1 LAGEQYPAPVD
12 VVKPR
17 DDGRLILA
25 GGGPIFTAA
34 PPPGPTE
41 RSVMTDFPKLTY
53 ERLQVGEEFVSDTF
67 LVTPEEI
74 ETYAFAVDDH
84 HPWFFEDSPFGG
96 PVAHPTLLG
105 NQALRLRHS
114 RYTVPGGLHAKM
126 EFEFVEPIRPGMRAR
141 SRGRVV
147 DKYERRGKPYMVTEF
162 TTEDERGTVLV
173 RGRFT
178 QMLFRD

>member
-1 LAGEQYPAPVD
+1 MIAAVSLAYHQPHE
-12 VVKPR
+12 
-17 DDGRLILA
+17 
-25 GGGPIFTAA
+25 
-34 PPPGPTE
+34 PGPFRPGE
-41 RSVMTDFPKLTY
+41 RIAMVEFPRLTF

-114 RYTVPGGLHAKM
+114 RYTVAGGLHAKM
-126 EFEFVEPIRPGMRAR
+126 DFEFVEPIRPGVRAR

-162 TTEDERGTVLV
+162 TTEDEAGTVLV

>member
-1 LAGEQYPAPVD
+1 MVEF
-12 VVKPR
+12 KR
-17 DDGRLILA
+17 
-25 GGGPIFTAA
+25 
-34 PPPGPTE
+34 
-41 RSVMTDFPKLTY
+41 LTY
-53 ERLQVGEEFVSDTF
+53 EGLTVGEEFVSNEQ
-67 LVTPEEI
+67 LVTPEDI

-84 HPWFFEDSPFGG
+84 HPWFVEDSPFGG

-126 EFEFVEPIRPGMRAR
+126 EFEFLEPIRPGMRAR

-147 DKYERRGKPYMVTEF
+147 EKYERRGRPYMVTEYV
-162 TTEDERGTVLV
+162 TEDEHGTVLV

-178 QMLFRD
+178 QMIFKSETHTP